1 MKMDRVAL
9 KSILGQV
16 LYQDPTSTAI
26 SPADV
31 LGLVD
36 EVACS
41 AKGADPADPH
51 ITWVDF
57 SNLFKK

>member
-1 MKMDRVAL
+1 MNKAAL
-9 KSILGQV
+9 KSIMGQV
-16 LYQDPTSTAI
+16 MYQDNTSTLI
-26 SPADV
+26 SDSDV

-41 AKGADPADPH
+41 AKGTENPKDPY

-57 SNLFKK
+57 ANLFKK